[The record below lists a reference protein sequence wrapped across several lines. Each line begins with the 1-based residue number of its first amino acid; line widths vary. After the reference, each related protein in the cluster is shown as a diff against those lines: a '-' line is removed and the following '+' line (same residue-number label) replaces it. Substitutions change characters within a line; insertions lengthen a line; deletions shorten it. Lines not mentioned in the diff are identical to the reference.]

1 MELPNPPWYRR
12 WSVILAGVI
21 GVAAVVAL
29 LGWRGLQDMDPPVTT
44 AATLAETTTVTA
56 TTAAVV
62 TTTRQPQSTLPSEV
76 LWAGTGSDVGK
87 SRGFRAPSTWHIEW
101 SFDCANFRKFG
112 GGNFKITGDG
122 AFENIQIQEFDTG
135 ASGSR
140 TFSRGGYGHL
150 LIDSVCKRWTVTAV
164 AD

>member
-21 GVAAVVAL
+21 GVAALVAL
-29 LGWRGLQDMDPPVTT
+29 LGLRGLQTTDPPGTT
-44 AATLAETTTVTA
+44 AATLAPTTTVTA
-56 TTAAVV
+56 TTAAAP
-62 TTTRQPQSTLPSEV
+62 TTSGQPQSTLPSEV
-76 LWAGTGSDVGK
+76 LWTGTGSDVGK
-87 SRGFRAPSTWHIEW
+87 SRGFRAPSSWHIEW
-101 SFDCANFRKFG
+101 SFDCANFKKFG

-122 AFENIQIQEFDTG
+122 AFENIQIQEFDVQ

-140 TFSRGGYGHL
+140 TFSQGGYGHL
-150 LIDSVCKRWTVTAV
+150 LIDSVCKRWVVTVV